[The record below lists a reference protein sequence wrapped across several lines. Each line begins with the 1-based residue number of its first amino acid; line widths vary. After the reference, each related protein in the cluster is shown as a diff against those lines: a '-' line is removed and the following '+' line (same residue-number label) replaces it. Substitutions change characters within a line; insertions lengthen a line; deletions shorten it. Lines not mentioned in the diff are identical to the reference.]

1 MQVKVTEVIGQSNE
15 GWRSAVQNAVSE
27 ASRSMKNITG
37 VEVVN
42 FTAAVENGQVKNF
55 KTDVKIAYTE

>member
-1 MQVKVTEVIGQSNE
+1 MQVKVTEVIGQSAE

-27 ASRSMKNITG
+27 AGRSMKNITG
-37 VEVVN
+37 VEVIN

-55 KTDVKIAYTE
+55 KTDVKIAYTD

>member
-1 MQVKVTEVIGQSNE
+1 MPVKVTEVIGQSTD

-37 VEVVN
+37 VEVIN
-42 FTAAVENGQVKNF
+42 FTAAVENGTVKQYR
-55 KTDVKIAYTE
+55 TDVKIAYTE

>member
-1 MQVKVTEVIGQSNE
+1 MQVKVSEVIGQSSE
-15 GWRSAVQNAVSE
+15 GWRSAVQNAVNE

-37 VEVVN
+37 VEVIN
-42 FTAAVENGQVKNF
+42 FTAAVENGQVKQF

>member
-1 MQVKVTEVIGQSNE
+1 VQVKVSEVIGQSNE
-15 GWRSAVQNAVSE
+15 GWRSAVQNAVNE
-27 ASRSMKNITG
+27 AGRTMKNITG
-37 VEVVN
+37 VEVIN